1 MGNSPSGIDNG
12 TSNGN
17 HPAQAVSDHMG
28 GPCGCGLYQGTGDFL
43 RKVHLSKYIENKTYI
58 LDKGDLF
65 TTAMY
70 DPHGIC
76 KSTEHIT

>member
-1 MGNSPSGIDNG
+1 MVYISVW
-12 TSNGN
+12 TV
-17 HPAQAVSDHMG
+17 VSIGYDF
-28 GPCGCGLYQGTGDFL
+28 LLSWITGDFL